1 MPAGRPI
8 SFAFAI
14 VYEGSAILSLPVTSA
29 CEDGTPLKSAV
40 VNAWRR
46 TLPAVPLSSQ
56 LASTYSGPVYF
67 TQTLMA
73 LKPSSSTSCW
83 TLTSVWSLAEAE

>member
-1 MPAGRPI
+1 MVCEASAI
-8 SFAFAI
+8 SF
-14 VYEGSAILSLPVTSA
+14 LPVTSV
-29 CEDGTPLKSAV
+29 CEAGTPLKSAV

-46 TLPAVPLSSQ
+46 TLPTRELSSH
-56 LASTYSGPVYF
+56 LERTATGPVYF